1 MKSRNNEKT
10 ENNDDKEE
18 WLEELDEPNAMAY
31 VMFNSRDYSKYFAKN
46 KDWIHIRY
54 LSDYLAH
61 IWLVVCPNPSKMEH
75 TWTP

>member
-31 VMFNSRDYSKYFAKN
+31 VMFNSRDYNKYFAKN

-54 LSDYLAH
+54 LSNYLSRSHVAGS
-61 IWLVVCPNPSKMEH
+61 LP
-75 TWTP
+75 